1 MEEGQ
6 RYEQEIKALT
16 SRLEIKDNMY
26 LTQLTAME
34 EEVNMSQARAQA
46 DKEKWEETITEIN
59 EHYKAATEQLEQARR
74 EQQEQVRQN

>member
-1 MEEGQ
+1 MWQEEGQ

-34 EEVNMSQARAQA
+34 EEVNLSQTRAQA
-46 DKEKWEETITEIN
+46 DK
-59 EHYKAATEQLEQARR
+59 
-74 EQQEQVRQN
+74 

>member
-1 MEEGQ
+1 
-6 RYEQEIKALT
+6 
-16 SRLEIKDNMY
+16 
-26 LTQLTAME
+26 
-34 EEVNMSQARAQA
+34 MSQARAQA